1 MSSDNSYKPG
11 DVANGHVLNQDGQWM
26 PHRIISDDRRT
37 RVTPPAE
44 AATAI
49 RRPTLSESAESWSFI
64 FGLLAVLSAFGVWV
78 ALGMTTAGAVGIGAA
93 LATFIA
99 WVPAIAF
106 LNIIRKEL

>member
-1 MSSDNSYKPG
+1 MGDKQYKPG
-11 DVANGHVLNQDGQWM
+11 HVAKGHVLTQDGQWM
-26 PHRIISDDRRT
+26 PDRIIYDDRRT
-37 RVTPPAE
+37 RVTHPLE

-49 RRPTLSESAESWSFI
+49 RRSTLSESAESWSLI
-64 FGLLAVLSAFGVWV
+64 FGLLAVLSALGVWV

-93 LATFIA
+93 LATVIA